1 MFPLFY
7 RVIKINDICQ
17 KNRMEL
23 YPLKFEPILKERI
36 WGGEKL
42 HRLLG
47 KKRIGSQV
55 GESWEIADVG
65 EEVSMVANGHLQGIS
80 LRELLRTK
88 GKEILGAKV
97 QERFGAHF
105 PLLIKYIDAR
115 QDLSIQLHPG
125 DSLARERHGSMGKT
139 EMWYV
144 MQADPGSRL
153 IVGFKEGVDKQI
165 YLQHLHEKKLVEI
178 LNMETVGPG
187 DACYIPAG
195 RIHAIGAG
203 VLLAEIQQASDL
215 TYRVFDWDRTDSE
228 GRRRQLHTEEALEAM
243 DFQAV
248 ISCKT
253 EYSKTLNRESQIVV
267 SKYFTTNL
275 IVLDSHKDMDHSKLD
290 SFVIYMCVSGAGA
303 RFSGKGFSVDLRY
316 GETLL
321 IPSCMREFRIQPEDR
336 VELLQVYI
344 P

>member
-1 MFPLFY
+1 MKP
-7 RVIKINDICQ
+7 
-17 KNRMEL
+17 

-42 HRLLG
+42 HLLLG
-47 KKRIGSQV
+47 KKRLGTHI

-65 EEVSMVANGHLQGIS
+65 QDASVVANGHLKGVN
-80 LRELLRTK
+80 LRELMK
-88 GKEILGAKV
+88 NYGKELLGARV
-97 QERFGAHF
+97 HERFGNNF
-105 PLLIKYIDAR
+105 PLLIKYIDAG
-115 QDLSIQLHPG
+115 QDLSIQLHP
-125 DSLARERHGSMGKT
+125 DDALAGKRHGACGKT

-165 YLQHLHEKKLVEI
+165 YLQHLHEKKLTEI

-203 VLLAEIQQASDL
+203 VLLAEIQQASDI
-215 TYRVFDWDRTDSE
+215 TYRVFDWDRTDPQ
-228 GRRRQLHTEEALEAM
+228 GLRRQLHTEEALEAM
-243 DFQAV
+243 DFKAV
-248 ISCKT
+248 TSCKT
-253 EYSKTLNRESQIVV
+253 EYSKTLNKASQIIE
-267 SKYFTTNL
+267 SKYFTTN
-275 IVLDSHKDMDHSKLD
+275 VLVLNTDKYMDHSRLD

-303 RFSGKGFSVDLRY
+303 SFSGDGFTVDLRY